1 MMMETMDVDVDYY
14 FVGARM
20 MMSIGKTTR
29 RSSPTP
35 IGGRAETE
43 AETEIGVW
51 SVSLSTKLVTVG

>member
-1 MMMETMDVDVDYY
+1 MMMETMDVDVEYY

-43 AETEIGVW
+43 TEIGVW
-51 SVSLSTKLVTVG
+51 RVSLSTN